1 MTIWGTENILK
12 RISMSR
18 KVVLFIASSLDG
30 YIATKDESLDWLF
43 QVEGEGDN
51 GISEFYETIDTI
63 IMGKKLMIGL

>member
-1 MTIWGTENILK
+1 
-12 RISMSR
+12 MSR

-30 YIATKDESLDWLF
+30 YIATKNESLDWLF

>member
-1 MTIWGTENILK
+1 MTIWGTENILR

-30 YIATKDESLDWLF
+30 YIATKNESLDWLF